1 MAGTLKAYLR
11 KNTNLIEADIE
22 KVVMCFKL
30 KVFNRGTI
38 LLSQG
43 EVCRDLYFIN
53 RGCIRTYYLTKQGHE
68 KTRYIAFNG
77 SVATVISSFIT
88 QLPSFEFADVLE
100 KSEVYVI
107 SHADF
112 YHLTRT
118 LPAWASFYQ
127 TLLEMAYVYQNK
139 KIEDLVTLSAKERY
153 EMLLKEWPVYI
164 QRLSNKILASYLN
177 IREESLSRI
186 KSK

>member
-1 MAGTLKAYLR
+1 MIGTLKAYLR
-11 KNTNLIEADIE
+11 INTDLSESEIETVAIF
-22 KVVMCFKL
+22 FKP
-30 KVFNRGTI
+30 KAFNRGTI

-43 EVCRDLYFIN
+43 EVCKDLYFLS

-77 SVATVISSFIT
+77 SVVTAISSFIS
-88 QLPSFEFADVLE
+88 QLPSFEFVDVLE

-107 SHADF
+107 SHKDF
-112 YHLTRT
+112 YQLMCA
-118 LPAWASFYQ
+118 LPAWGSFYRR
-127 TLLEMAYVYQNK
+127 LLEMAYLYQNK

-153 EMLLKEWPVYI
+153 DKLLREWPVYI
-164 QRLSNKILASYLN
+164 QRVSNKILASYLN